1 MHDRTHPTDKQT
13 NPTPYR
19 SHPTDEQ
26 TNTMHNKIQTTE
38 KQTNPTP
45 YRSHPTDEQTN
56 TMHNRTHPTDKQ
68 TNTMQILNFFFT
80 PLQDCLENITTKV
93 VPFTIMVGYVCKIV
107 FSSLFW
113 VLFDFE
119 FVCFLVGGVMLAIG
133 FM

>member
-1 MHDRTHPTDKQT
+1 MVCNVDLHF
-13 NPTPYR
+13 
-19 SHPTDEQ
+19 
-26 TNTMHNKIQTTE
+26 TE
-38 KQTNPTP
+38 IISFTEYLK
-45 YRSHPTDEQTN
+45 
-56 TMHNRTHPTDKQ
+56 
-68 TNTMQILNFFFT
+68 FFFS
-80 PLQDCLENITTKV
+80 PLQDCLENITKV